1 MKKIIIILIL
11 LITVSFASM
20 TKLYIGNEND
30 QVIIGIE
37 TIAANVDGGVGL
49 DLRTFFRKNGIMVN
63 GVEYGSVPGK
73 TQYNFML
80 AGKTEDGAI
89 AKFHRIWAY
98 NIDEETNQ
106 MYLTAKTSLGV
117 GYGQGE
123 YLLYH

>member
-1 MKKIIIILIL
+1 MKKVLIMLIL
-11 LITVSFASM
+11 LVAVSFASM
-20 TKLYIGNEND
+20 TKIYIGNEND

-37 TIAANVDGGVGL
+37 TIAANVDAGVGL

-80 AGKTEDGAI
+80 AGKTEDGTI

-98 NIDEETNQ
+98 NIDESTNQ
-106 MYLTAKTSLGV
+106 MFVTAQTSLGI
-117 GYGQGE
+117 GYGKGG